1 MNYKFDPCF
10 NLTIEEYFEE
20 IIRLKKLLEVP
31 MCYQYIKTTS
41 SSMTYE

>member
-20 IIRLKKLLEVP
+20 IIRLKKIARSTNVLSV
-31 MCYQYIKTTS
+31 Y
-41 SSMTYE
+41 